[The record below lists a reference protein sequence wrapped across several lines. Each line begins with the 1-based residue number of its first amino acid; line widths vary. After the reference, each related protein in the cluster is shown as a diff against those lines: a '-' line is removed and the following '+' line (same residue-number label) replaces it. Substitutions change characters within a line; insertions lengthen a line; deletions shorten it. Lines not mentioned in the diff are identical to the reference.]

1 VRQLLGED
9 AQTTLSLE
17 QKYQILTAY
26 MNGGGIKGL
35 LQDEEEGAGG
45 EIDPE
50 EEKMIE
56 DEFMQIYTLD
66 EKLREVLGADPS

>member
-1 VRQLLGED
+1 LGED
-9 AQTTLSLE
+9 AQTTLSLD

-35 LQDEEEGAGG
+35 LQEDEEGAG
-45 EIDPE
+45 EMAPE

-56 DEFMQIYTLD
+56 DEFM
-66 EKLREVLGADPS
+66 